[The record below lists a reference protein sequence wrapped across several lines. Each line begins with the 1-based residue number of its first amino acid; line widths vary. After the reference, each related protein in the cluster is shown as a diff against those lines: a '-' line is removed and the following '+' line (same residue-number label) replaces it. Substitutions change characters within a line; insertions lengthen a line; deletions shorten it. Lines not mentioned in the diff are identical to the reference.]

1 LKFTCHILYRIDIA
15 ATKTNDRQTALVEIN
30 AALEE
35 LNQLEGESGGNLVI
49 RTIIIV
55 LSIISLSLVIIMIH
69 YRHVGL
75 VSMAGVTFKFFTEQ
89 VAINKGKEYYDDK
102 KLEHYDKD
110 LEDILQ
116 YLNEGNWDLAGIGVT
131 QIMDDYNNL
140 IKDGVKNG
148 DICKKEQKQQRE
160 QGYWKEYRKEVQERR
175 ITRGKQEE
183 KYEEQLGKQPEEQQ
197 TSEIRDEIREP

>member
-89 VAINKGKEYYDDK
+89 VANNTNTPMPSNTYPNP
-102 KLEHYDKD
+102 LTAFPPV
-110 LEDILQ
+110 
-116 YLNEGNWDLAGIGVT
+116 EGSFSIF
-131 QIMDDYNNL
+131 
-140 IKDGVKNG
+140 
-148 DICKKEQKQQRE
+148 
-160 QGYWKEYRKEVQERR
+160 
-175 ITRGKQEE
+175 
-183 KYEEQLGKQPEEQQ
+183 
-197 TSEIRDEIREP
+197 S